1 MGNNTKSKGKIG
13 IIFVLLIEL
22 ILFHHIKF
30 KSIIQK
36 YFKNELLV
44 YNMEEEAKDLIILGA
59 INNGAKQ
66 FNKISKITKIKP
78 DELNRILE
86 KLENRGFIR
95 VEEKKGWLG
104 KKIELNIT
112 EKGSNEIEERVH
124 ELQGKWN
131 NMRNAYESGDKQKLQ
146 QIMKDQKSFLPTM
159 MFFGIIDIMMFSMMF
174 SMMGMAMSSYIP
186 AEDMSQFDDGMGDGA
201 GDSGM
206 DDGGFDIDI
215 GF

>member
-1 MGNNTKSKGKIG
+1 
-13 IIFVLLIEL
+13 
-22 ILFHHIKF
+22 
-30 KSIIQK
+30 
-36 YFKNELLV
+36 
-44 YNMEEEAKDLIILGA
+44 MEEEAKDLIILGA

-131 NMRNAYESGDKQKLQ
+131 NMRNAYESDDKQKLQ

-186 AEDMSQFDDGMGDGA
+186 AEDMSQFDDGVGDGA